1 MRRLAADWLLPIDG
15 PPVAR
20 GAVLVGTDGRVV
32 AAGSDR
38 AVPVP
43 SGIRTERFAGAA
55 IIPGLVNTHT
65 HLELTG
71 FDGLVPE
78 ADFPSWIRHVR
89 ALKGERAGMPSGF
102 LDAARAGV
110 RACWAAGVTTVAD
123 TGDSGAVARVLA
135 ELGGSGI
142 AYQEVFGP
150 DPDQVAESMAA
161 LEAQLAALGHCASA
175 RVRLGVSPH
184 APYSVSGP
192 LYAAAARWARSRG
205 LPLAVHV
212 AESPEESALLLG
224 SGAFA
229 AGWRAREIPVPRI
242 GCSPIEWLDRHD
254 VLGPDTLC
262 IHAVQ
267 AAPDDVARLAQRRA
281 AVAHCPRSNARHN
294 HGDAPLAALLAEGV
308 RVGIGTDSVASVAPL
323 DLLAEARA
331 ARSLA
336 GLGARHALAL
346 CTRSAALALGL
357 ENEVGALCPAMW
369 GDCAV
374 VHMAGAED
382 PEEAVLASAP
392 GDVLATYLGGRLVY
406 ARGGATAATE
416 TA

>member
-1 MRRLAADWLLPIDG
+1 
-15 PPVAR
+15 
-20 GAVLVGTDGRVV
+20 
-32 AAGSDR
+32 
-38 AVPVP
+38 
-43 SGIRTERFAGAA
+43 
-55 IIPGLVNTHT
+55 
-65 HLELTG
+65 
-71 FDGLVPE
+71 
-78 ADFPSWIRHVR
+78 
-89 ALKGERAGMPSGF
+89 
-102 LDAARAGV
+102 
-110 RACWAAGVTTVAD
+110 
-123 TGDSGAVARVLA
+123 
-135 ELGGSGI
+135 
-142 AYQEVFGP
+142 
-150 DPDQVAESMAA
+150 
-161 LEAQLAALGHCASA
+161 
-175 RVRLGVSPH
+175 
-184 APYSVSGP
+184 
-192 LYAAAARWARSRG
+192 
-205 LPLAVHV
+205 
-212 AESPEESALLLG
+212 
-224 SGAFA
+224 
-229 AGWRAREIPVPRI
+229 
-242 GCSPIEWLDRHD
+242 
-254 VLGPDTLC
+254 
-262 IHAVQ
+262 
-267 AAPDDVARLAQRRA
+267 
-281 AVAHCPRSNARHN
+281 VAHCPRSNARHN